1 MLPVK
6 AVKKFIKREEEQ
18 GKKLE
23 EAHRR
28 RYNRSLR
35 VTERRPSGEIVGG
48 IERDVEVQVIYPSR
62 FLREMG
68 RLGLRAA
75 QAPRLAPHN
84 SCARIWWFRTLGGHV
99 CNHLGA
105 TEPDWVT
112 KDRVWW
118 VTLVDRDH
126 LYDPDA
132 WEEVDEDD
140 EHADPPKPLPK
151 PEATDL
157 AKHYRRLMQVVDD
170 AVLSLPNFLSGDVE
184 RRLDH
189 TDKVQ
194 PFHALVWGVGE
205 ERLKEHCKRLR
216 KKVRA
221 VLPYAT
227 SADYRQVNEG
237 DLLQMLWYMTKAPRK
252 QYQLYR
258 RPETGTLAQFK
269 RDINGVNSVL
279 LHREM
284 AHMTLDQLT
293 LAGGEGKKLLKRT
306 MRDTKRWR
314 ESNRRTMRWLARWRR
329 RRRLRR
335 LRATTPPTRAAKE
348 QNRGRKGEKR
358 AQREQKEL

>member
-1 MLPVK
+1 MLSVK
-6 AVKKFIKREEEQ
+6 AVKKFIRREEEQ
-18 GKKLE
+18 GTKLE

-35 VTERRPSGEIVGG
+35 QTQMLPNKDGKLEL
-48 IERDVEVQVIYPSR
+48 VQVIYPSH

-157 AKHYRRLMQVVDD
+157 AKHYRRLMKG
-170 AVLSLPNFLSGDVE
+170 LNFVGMVE
-184 RRLDH
+184 
-189 TDKVQ
+189 
-194 PFHALVWGVGE
+194 P
-205 ERLKEHCKRLR
+205 
-216 KKVRA
+216 
-221 VLPYAT
+221 
-227 SADYRQVNEG
+227 
-237 DLLQMLWYMTKAPRK
+237 
-252 QYQLYR
+252 
-258 RPETGTLAQFK
+258 TL
-269 RDINGVNSVL
+269 
-279 LHREM
+279 
-284 AHMTLDQLT
+284 
-293 LAGGEGKKLLKRT
+293 
-306 MRDTKRWR
+306 
-314 ESNRRTMRWLARWRR
+314 
-329 RRRLRR
+329 
-335 LRATTPPTRAAKE
+335 
-348 QNRGRKGEKR
+348 
-358 AQREQKEL
+358 